1 MRDELFSSFGTAE
14 DACLLAAAIVD
25 TVREPLLVLDRDLR
39 VVVAS
44 RSFYLA
50 FQIGRERTQG
60 RKIYE
65 LDDGVWNIAELRLLL
80 EKIVPEH
87 GVMEGFE
94 VEREFPRLGRRSMLL
109 NARKVFYEGNGETT
123 ILLGLEDVTE
133 RRKTERAV
141 QKLLEQKEMLL
152 QEMSHRVANSLQI
165 IASILLMKAKTVDSP
180 ETRLHLQD
188 AHRRVMSIAS
198 VQQHLQASSKGER
211 IGVGSYLSKLCETL
225 AASMIGDNRPI
236 TLKVV
241 ADDGS
246 STSSQAVSIGLMVT
260 ELVMNALKHAFPV
273 SSRPGQ
279 QVIVGYEADGEN
291 WKLSISDNG
300 IGMPDRRGGTEK
312 TGLGT
317 SLIKAL
323 AQQLEAQVD
332 VSSGANGTT
341 VSITHATFVSRLPT
355 AA

>member
-1 MRDELFSSFGTAE
+1 MRDELLSSFGNAE
-14 DACLLAAAIVD
+14 DACLLAIAIVD

-39 VVVAS
+39 VIVAS
-44 RSFYLA
+44 RSFYVA
-50 FQIGRERTQG
+50 FQMSRERTQG
-60 RKIYE
+60 HTIYD
-65 LDDGVWNIAELRLLL
+65 LDDGVWNIPELRLLL

-87 GVMEGFE
+87 GVMEGFQ
-94 VEREFPRLGRRSMLL
+94 VERDFPRLGRRSMLL
-109 NARKVFYEGNGETT
+109 NARQVFYEGNGHTT

-133 RRKTERAV
+133 RRRTERAV

-165 IASILLMKAKTVDSP
+165 IASILLMKAKIVDSP

-198 VQQHLQASSKGER
+198 VQQHLQASGRDEQ
-211 IGVGSYLSKLCETL
+211 IVVGSYLCKLCETL
-225 AASMIGDNRPI
+225 AASMISDSRAI
-236 TLKVV
+236 SLKVV
-241 ADDGS
+241 AGEGS
-246 STSSQAVSIGLMVT
+246 STSSQAVSIGLIVT
-260 ELVMNALKHAFPV
+260 ELVINALKHAFPERP
-273 SSRPGQ
+273 RPGQ
-279 QVIVGYEADGEN
+279 KVIVGYEADGEN

-300 IGMPDRRGGTEK
+300 NGMPDRKGSAEK

-317 SLIKAL
+317 SLVKAL

-332 VSSGANGTT
+332 VSSGPKGTT
-341 VSITHATFVSRLPT
+341 VSVTHATFVSRLPT